1 MITTATPERA
11 EELRRLVGNP
21 AEVAARLEAARQT
34 ALLFSSGLPSLA
46 EQFAGRWL
54 ALYEQRIIDADS
66 LDALL
71 DRLDR
76 DGVPRG
82 RALIRFMDTNQRV
95 LIL

>member
-11 EELRRLVGNP
+11 EDLRRLVGDP
-21 AEVAARLEAARQT
+21 AEVATRLEAARHA
-34 ALLFSSGLPSLA
+34 ALLFSSDDASLA
-46 EQFAGRWL
+46 DEFAGRWL

-71 DRLDR
+71 DRMDR

-82 RALIRFMDTNQRV
+82 RALIRFMDTNQRI